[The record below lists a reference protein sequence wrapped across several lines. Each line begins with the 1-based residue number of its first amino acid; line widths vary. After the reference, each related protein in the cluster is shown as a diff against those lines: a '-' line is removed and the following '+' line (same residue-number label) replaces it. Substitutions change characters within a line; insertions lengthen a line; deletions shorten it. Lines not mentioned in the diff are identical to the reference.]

1 MRGRTQLSL
10 AAMLGLM
17 AGMNALPQVREPDRS
32 VSKNNKMPL
41 TPEESMHLSTLHGK
55 NKKIYIKKLRQK
67 YSKKG

>member
-1 MRGRTQLSL
+1 MRKRSSLSL

-17 AGMNALPQVREPDRS
+17 AGMNALPAPYKPDRS
-32 VSKNNKMPL
+32 ESNNNKMPL

-55 NKKIYIKKLRQK
+55 DKKIYIKKLRQK